1 MTRKSSY
8 YEFYEKVC
16 QDFGFPVDE
25 GMRYNVISLIGHNN
39 LSVDTMKDF
48 VDKHIATLK
57 QLSPDGRKKWSQ
69 LDKYVKKLYG
79 KGIREYRKY
88 LGIKQ
93 NNR

>member
-39 LSVDTMKDF
+39 LSEDTMKDF
-48 VDKHIATLK
+48 VDKHITTLK
-57 QLSPDGRKKWSQ
+57 QLSPDGRKKWYQ

-79 KGIREYRKY
+79 KGIREYRKD